1 MPSIKIYPP
10 TPLPDRKVNETQF
23 NIWTEEIEV
32 YLSQENDFSLFLP
45 GALYANW
52 TSFEANNLR
61 IAALVP
67 ADRVIAGDNVNA
79 EQAAAQNMGAYS
91 KFFGS
96 RWGRKDKDVFF
107 GEIRN
112 FDHID

>member
-1 MPSIKIYPP
+1 MKYSIYIYLAHQDS
-10 TPLPDRKVNETQF
+10 LPRGCKHQMTAYV
-23 NIWTEEIEV
+23 
-32 YLSQENDFSLFLP
+32 
-45 GALYANW
+45 
-52 TSFEANNLR
+52 
-61 IAALVP
+61 ALVP

-91 KFFGS
+91 KFFCP

-112 FDHID
+112 FEHID